1 MASRPGF
8 DEWVL
13 DCAEAVSKR
22 SRDPST
28 KVGCVIVRPDKSFAA
43 VGYNGFP
50 RGMEDRD
57 EWYAEREEKYDRVVH
72 AEMNA
77 LAAMK
82 ETAKGCT
89 VYVTHPPCK
98 ECTKFLAAHQV
109 GKVVWRH
116 HVGIQNRFDTTRSEQ
131 ILRDCGIAF
140 AVVGKE

>member
-1 MASRPGF
+1 MSSRPGF

-13 DCAEAVSKR
+13 ECADAVARR

-50 RGMEDRD
+50 RSMEDRG
-57 EWYAEREEKYDRVVH
+57 EWWDSREEKYDRVIH

-82 ETAKGCT
+82 EPARGCI

-109 GKVVWRH
+109 AKVVWRH
-116 HVGIQNRFDTTRSEQ
+116 NDGIQGRFDTTRSEE
-131 ILRDCGIAF
+131 ILTDCGIAF
-140 AVVGKE
+140 EVVG